1 MKQAL
6 GSIKP
11 FKSKEFLEAANERA
25 KSTSPIAKFIDIPT
39 NDLIKFQQGVFL
51 LLTDF
56 TMFYNSYLTKS
67 IRDNFKIV
75 KYVINRDIC
84 PDLLDVISNEAP
96 WYQYDSIYDINKAIT
111 KVSQTDNHYSILKE
125 RLKDKK
131 Y

>member
-96 WYQYDSIYDINKAIT
+96 WYQYDSIYDINNAIT